1 MKRTPW
7 LSWRL
12 YFLTIPIDVIVL
24 LLSSDHASTGSNDFF
39 NWAILSLIA
48 HGSIAPVVA
57 VAIFFTSRVNNWK
70 SDLCALVILGA
81 VRGFSID
88 IGIGI
93 LDLEP
98 KVSSVYKVFNSA
110 ISLPLWFIGIAVFV
124 ESRRQFQREFEA
136 LFLRSVRRE
145 QTSAD
150 MQNLNPVAGDG
161 ELIQHL
167 QAVASGLAEEIEGV
181 LSQPASQVDYAKQT
195 SKIQD
200 LINSELRPAS
210 AQLWNGS
217 TLTAPKLSIPT
228 LVRISLLDQKL
239 KVFTAS
245 QLFAPYIFIG
255 LNGTLGWR
263 LAAIETLLATSLNIL
278 VFLVCEALFKN
289 GLLNRRFTNVA
300 IMGSSYF
307 IPVITILTILPESL
321 FWTESVATTFFYQFF
336 LTTSHIL
343 ILLGLNLYK
352 LLGQQRA
359 AVLESFEQIVQGN
372 AELSISSDDLIAV
385 RDIDLARY
393 LHGELQ
399 AGLIATSLLLQRAS
413 NTGDTELARHALRS
427 AAHILR
433 QDHARISQSRISSPQ
448 ARMEQIAAG
457 WRGIA
462 EVRIDLDWIDD
473 LETSVLN
480 DVIVLIDE
488 GVSNAIRH
496 AKATTI
502 SVSGTRTGTD
512 LNLEILSNGSGMT
525 AQTPGLGTKLF
536 NELTSAYAY
545 SRQGD
550 LNLFKFTVRFA
561 PLSLLLLPTA
571 WALIG
576 SESFCRFTFNAGHFL
591 GNL

>member
-24 LLSSDHASTGSNDFF
+24 LLSSDHASTGSSDFSR
-39 NWAILSLIA
+39 WAILSLVA

-57 VAIFFTSRVNNWK
+57 LALFFTSKFQSWK
-70 SDLCALVILGA
+70 TDLVALILLGIVRGIAINVGFEILG
-81 VRGFSID
+81 
-88 IGIGI
+88 IG
-93 LDLEP
+93 P
-98 KVSSVYKVFNSA
+98 QVSALYKVFNSA

-124 ESRRQFQREFEA
+124 ESRRQFQKEFEA
-136 LFLRSVRRE
+136 LFLRSVRKE
-145 QTSAD
+145 QTSED
-150 MQNLNPVAGDG
+150 MQNLNPVADDG

-167 QAVASGLAEEIEGV
+167 QAIASGLAYEIEGV

-217 TLTAPKLSIPT
+217 TLTAPKLSILT

-245 QLFAPYIFIG
+245 QMFAPYIFIG

-300 IMGSSYF
+300 IMGSSYVVPF
-307 IPVITILTILPESL
+307 IAIVFLLPSGM
-321 FWTESVATTFFYQFF
+321 FWTDSVATILFYQLF
-336 LTTSHIL
+336 LTAGHIL
-343 ILLGLNLYK
+343 ILLGLSLYK
-352 LLGQQRA
+352 LLGKQRA
-359 AVLESFEQIVQGN
+359 AVLQSFEQIIEGSEV
-372 AELSISSDDLIAV
+372 LSISSDDLNAV

-427 AAHILR
+427 AANILR
-433 QDHARISQSRISSPQ
+433 QDHARVSQAKISSPQ
-448 ARMEQIAAG
+448 ARLEKISAG

-462 EVRIDLDWIDD
+462 EVRIDLNWIDSLD
-473 LETSVLN
+473 TSSLN
-480 DVIVLIDE
+480 DVIALIDE

-496 AKATTI
+496 AKATVI
-502 SVSGTRTGTD
+502 SVSGSQESAD
-512 LNLEILSNGSGMT
+512 LHIEILSNGSGMT
-525 AQTPGLGTKLF
+525 EQTPGLGTKLF
-536 NELTSAYAY
+536 NELTSSYAY
-545 SRQGD
+545 TKQGD
-550 LNLFKFTVRFA
+550 SNLLKFTVRTA
-561 PLSLLLLPTA
+561 PLV
-571 WALIG
+571 
-576 SESFCRFTFNAGHFL
+576 ES
-591 GNL
+591 

>member
-24 LLSSDHASTGSNDFF
+24 LLSSDHASTGSSDFLR
-39 NWAILSLIA
+39 WAILSLIA

-57 VAIFFTSRVNNWK
+57 LALFFTSKFQSWK
-70 SDLCALVILGA
+70 IDLVALVLLGI
-81 VRGFSID
+81 VRGIAINVGFE
-88 IGIGI
+88 I
-93 LDLEP
+93 LNIEP
-98 KVSSVYKVFNSA
+98 QVSALYKVLNSA
-110 ISLPLWFIGIAVFV
+110 ISLPLWFIGVAVFV
-124 ESRRQFQREFEA
+124 ESRRQFQKEFEA
-136 LFLRSVRRE
+136 LFLRSVRKE
-145 QTSAD
+145 QTSED
-150 MQNLNPVAGDG
+150 MQNLNPVADDG

-167 QAVASGLAEEIEGV
+167 QAVASGLAYEIEGV

-210 AQLWNGS
+210 AKLWNGS

-245 QLFAPYIFIG
+245 LLFAPYIFIG

-263 LAAIETLLATSLNIL
+263 LAGIETLLATSFNIL

-300 IMGSSYF
+300 IVGLSYVIPFMAIVFLLPSSM
-307 IPVITILTILPESL
+307 
-321 FWTESVATTFFYQFF
+321 FWTDSVATIFFYQLF
-336 LTTSHIL
+336 LTASHIL

-359 AVLESFEQIVQGN
+359 AVLQSFEQIIEGN
-372 AELSISSDDLIAV
+372 QIAPVSEADLTAV

-413 NTGDTELARHALRS
+413 KTGDTDLARHALRS
-427 AAHILR
+427 AANILR

-448 ARMEQIAAG
+448 ARLEKISTG

-462 EVRIDLDWIDD
+462 EVRIDLNWIDH
-473 LETSVLN
+473 LETSVQN
-480 DVIVLIDE
+480 DVIALIDE

-496 AKATTI
+496 AKASVI
-502 SVSGTRTGTD
+502 SVSGTREEGIVH
-512 LNLEILSNGSGMT
+512 LEISSDGSGMT
-525 AQTPGLGTKLF
+525 EQTPGLGTKLF
-536 NELTSAYAY
+536 NELTSSYTY
-545 SRQGD
+545 SRQGEQ
-550 LNLFKFTVRFA
+550 NLLKFSVRGA
-561 PLSLLLLPTA
+561 PLV
-571 WALIG
+571 
-576 SESFCRFTFNAGHFL
+576 ES
-591 GNL
+591 

>member
-24 LLSSDHASTGSNDFF
+24 LLSSDHASTGSSDFSR
-39 NWAILSLIA
+39 WAILSLVA

-57 VAIFFTSRVNNWK
+57 LALFFTSKFQSWK
-70 SDLCALVILGA
+70 TDLVALITLGIVRGLAINVGFEILG
-81 VRGFSID
+81 I
-88 IGIGI
+88 
-93 LDLEP
+93 EP
-98 KVSSVYKVFNSA
+98 QVSALYKVFNSA

-124 ESRRQFQREFEA
+124 ESRRQFQKEFEA
-136 LFLRSVRRE
+136 LFLRSVRKE
-145 QTSAD
+145 QTSED
-150 MQNLNPVAGDG
+150 IQNLNPVADDG

-167 QAVASGLAEEIEGV
+167 QAVASGLAYEIEGV

-200 LINSELRPAS
+200 LINSELRPVS
-210 AQLWNGS
+210 AKLWNGS

-245 QLFAPYIFIG
+245 LLFTPYIFIG

-263 LAAIETLLATSLNIL
+263 LAAIETFLATSLNIL
-278 VFLVCEALFKN
+278 VFLVCELLFKN

-300 IMGSSYF
+300 TMGLSYVIPFIAIVFLLPSSM
-307 IPVITILTILPESL
+307 
-321 FWTESVATTFFYQFF
+321 FWTDSLAIIFFYQLF
-336 LTTSHIL
+336 LTGTHIL

-359 AVLESFEQIVQGN
+359 VVLQSFEQIIEGSEV
-372 AELSISSDDLIAV
+372 LSISSDDLNAV

-427 AAHILR
+427 AANILR
-433 QDHARISQSRISSPQ
+433 QDHARVSQAKVSSPQ
-448 ARMEQIAAG
+448 ARLEKISAG

-462 EVRIDLDWIDD
+462 EVRIDLNWIDSLD
-473 LETSVLN
+473 TSSLN
-480 DVIVLIDE
+480 DVIALIDE

-496 AKATTI
+496 AKATVI
-502 SVSGTRTGTD
+502 SVSGSQESAD
-512 LNLEILSNGSGMT
+512 LHIEILSNGSGMT
-525 AQTPGLGTKLF
+525 VQTPGLGTKLF
-536 NELTSAYAY
+536 NELTSSYAY

-550 LNLFKFTVRFA
+550 KNLLTFAVRST
-561 PLSLLLLPTA
+561 PPK
-571 WALIG
+571 
-576 SESFCRFTFNAGHFL
+576 
-591 GNL
+591 

>member
-12 YFLTIPIDVIVL
+12 YFFTIPIDVIVL
-24 LLSSDHASTGSNDFF
+24 LLSSDHASTGSSDFSR
-39 NWAILSLIA
+39 WAILSLIA

-57 VAIFFTSRVNNWK
+57 IALFFTSKFQSWK
-70 SDLCALVILGA
+70 TDLVALITLGI
-81 VRGFSID
+81 VRGLAINLGFV
-88 IGIGI
+88 I

-98 KVSSVYKVFNSA
+98 TVSFWYKLFNSA
-110 ISLPLWFIGIAVFV
+110 ISLPLWFIGVAVFV
-124 ESRRQFQREFEA
+124 ESRRQFQKEFEA
-136 LFLRSVRRE
+136 LFLRSVRKE
-145 QTSAD
+145 QTSVD
-150 MQNLNPVAGDG
+150 LENLNPVVDDG

-167 QAVASGLAEEIEGV
+167 QAVASGLAYEIEGV

-245 QLFAPYIFIG
+245 LLFAPYIFIG

-263 LAAIETLLATSLNIL
+263 LAAIETLLATSLNVL
-278 VFLVCEALFKN
+278 VFFACESLYKKE
-289 GLLNRRFTNVA
+289 LLHRRLTNIA
-300 IMGSSYF
+300 IMGLGYL
-307 IPVITILTILPESL
+307 IPILTIVTLLPNRF
-321 FWTESVATTFFYQFF
+321 FWTDSVAPVFFYQFF
-336 LTTSHIL
+336 LSASHIC

-352 LLGQQRA
+352 LLGQQRS
-359 AVLESFEQIVQGN
+359 AVLKSFEQIIQGN
-372 AELSISSDDLIAV
+372 QILPVTSADLIAV

-413 NTGDTELARHALRS
+413 KTGDTDLARHALRS
-427 AAHILR
+427 AANILR

-448 ARMEQIAAG
+448 ARLEKISAG

-462 EVRIDLDWIDD
+462 EVRIDLDWIDH
-473 LETSVLN
+473 LETSVQN
-480 DVIVLIDE
+480 DVIALIDE

-496 AKATTI
+496 AKASVI
-502 SVSGTRTGTD
+502 SVDGSRAEGVVR
-512 LNLEILSNGSGMT
+512 LEIRSDGSGMT
-525 AQTPGLGTKLF
+525 DQTPGLGTKLF
-536 NELTSAYAY
+536 NELTSSYAY

-550 LNLFKFTVRFA
+550 KNLLTFTVRST
-561 PLSLLLLPTA
+561 PPQ
-571 WALIG
+571 
-576 SESFCRFTFNAGHFL
+576 
-591 GNL
+591 

>member
-24 LLSSDHASTGSNDFF
+24 LLSSDHASTGSSDFSR
-39 NWAILSLIA
+39 WAILSLIA

-57 VAIFFTSRVNNWK
+57 LALFFTSKFQNWK
-70 SDLCALVILGA
+70 FDLMALI
-81 VRGFSID
+81 I
-88 IGIGI
+88 IGIFRGVAIDVGFVI

-98 KVSSVYKVFNSA
+98 TVSFWYKVFNSA

-124 ESRRQFQREFEA
+124 ESRRQFQKEFEA
-136 LFLRSVRRE
+136 LFLRSVRKE
-145 QTSAD
+145 QTSVVLE
-150 MQNLNPVAGDG
+150 NLNPVVDDG

-167 QAVASGLAEEIEGV
+167 QAVASGLAYEIEGV

-210 AQLWNGS
+210 AKLWNGS

-228 LVRISLLDQKL
+228 LARISLLDQKL

-245 QLFAPYIFIG
+245 LLFAPYIFIG

-278 VFLVCEALFKN
+278 VFLVCEALFKD

-300 IMGSSYF
+300 IMGLSYVIPFMAIVFLLPSSM
-307 IPVITILTILPESL
+307 
-321 FWTESVATTFFYQFF
+321 FWTDSVATIFFYQLF
-336 LTTSHIL
+336 LTASHIL

-359 AVLESFEQIVQGN
+359 AVLQSFEQIIKNGDV
-372 AELSISSDDLIAV
+372 LPISSDDLNAV

-413 NTGDTELARHALRS
+413 KTGDTDLARHALRS
-427 AAHILR
+427 AANILR

-448 ARMEQIAAG
+448 ARLEKISTG

-462 EVRIDLDWIDD
+462 EVRIDLGWIDH
-473 LETSVLN
+473 LETSVQN
-480 DVIVLIDE
+480 DVIALIDE

-496 AKATTI
+496 AKASVI
-502 SVSGTRTGTD
+502 SVNGTREEGVVH
-512 LNLEILSNGSGMT
+512 LEIRSDGSGMT
-525 AQTPGLGTKLF
+525 EQTPGLGTKLF
-536 NELTSAYAY
+536 NELTSSHAY
-545 SRQGD
+545 SRQGE
-550 LNLFKFTVRFA
+550 LNLLNFTVRSA
-561 PLSLLLLPTA
+561 S
-571 WALIG
+571 IQ
-576 SESFCRFTFNAGHFL
+576 
-591 GNL
+591 

>member
-24 LLSSDHASTGSNDFF
+24 LLSSDHASTGSSDFSR
-39 NWAILSLIA
+39 WAILSLVA

-57 VAIFFTSRVNNWK
+57 LALFFTSKFQSWK
-70 SDLCALVILGA
+70 TDLVALVLLGIVRGIAINVGFEILG
-81 VRGFSID
+81 I
-88 IGIGI
+88 
-93 LDLEP
+93 EP
-98 KVSSVYKVFNSA
+98 QVSALYKVFNSA

-124 ESRRQFQREFEA
+124 ESRRQFQKEFEA
-136 LFLRSVRRE
+136 LFLRSVRKE
-145 QTSAD
+145 QTSED
-150 MQNLNPVAGDG
+150 MQNLNPVADDG

-167 QAVASGLAEEIEGV
+167 QAVASGLAYEIEGV
-181 LSQPASQVDYAKQT
+181 LNQPASQVDYAKQA
-195 SKIQD
+195 SKIQN

-217 TLTAPKLSIPT
+217 TLTAPKLSILT

-289 GLLNRRFTNVA
+289 GLLNRRFTNIA
-300 IMGSSYF
+300 IMGSSYVAPF
-307 IPVITILTILPESL
+307 IAIVFLLPSSM
-321 FWTESVATTFFYQFF
+321 FWTDSVATIFFYQLF
-336 LTTSHIL
+336 LTASHIL

-359 AVLESFEQIVQGN
+359 AVFQSFEQIIEGSEV
-372 AELSISSDDLIAV
+372 LSISSDDLNAV

-427 AAHILR
+427 AANILR
-433 QDHARISQSRISSPQ
+433 QDHARVSQAKISSPQ
-448 ARMEQIAAG
+448 ARLEKISAG

-462 EVRIDLDWIDD
+462 EVRIDLNWIDSLD
-473 LETSVLN
+473 TSSLN
-480 DVIVLIDE
+480 DVIALIDE

-496 AKATTI
+496 AKATVI
-502 SVSGTRTGTD
+502 SVSGSQESAD
-512 LNLEILSNGSGMT
+512 LHIEILSNGSGMT
-525 AQTPGLGTKLF
+525 EQTPGLGTKLF
-536 NELTSAYAY
+536 NELTTSYAY
-545 SRQGD
+545 TKQGD
-550 LNLFKFTVRFA
+550 SNLLKFTVRTA
-561 PLSLLLLPTA
+561 PLV
-571 WALIG
+571 
-576 SESFCRFTFNAGHFL
+576 ES
-591 GNL
+591 

>member
-1 MKRTPW
+1 VKRTPW

-24 LLSSDHASTGSNDFF
+24 LLSSDHASTGSSDFSR
-39 NWAILSLIA
+39 WAILSLIA

-57 VAIFFTSRVNNWK
+57 LALIFTSKFQSWK
-70 SDLCALVILGA
+70 FDLMALVLLGI
-81 VRGFSID
+81 VRGIAINVGFE
-88 IGIGI
+88 I
-93 LDLEP
+93 LNIEP
-98 KVSSVYKVFNSA
+98 QVSALYKVFNSA
-110 ISLPLWFIGIAVFV
+110 ISLPLWFIGVAVFV

-136 LFLRSVRRE
+136 LFLRSVRKE
-145 QTSAD
+145 QTSVD
-150 MQNLNPVAGDG
+150 LENLNPVVDDG

-167 QAVASGLAEEIEGV
+167 QAVASGLAYEIEGV

-200 LINSELRPAS
+200 LINRELRPAS
-210 AQLWNGS
+210 AKLWNGS
-217 TLTAPKLSIPT
+217 TLSAPKLSIPT

-245 QLFAPYIFIG
+245 LLFAPYIFIG

-263 LAAIETLLATSLNIL
+263 LAAIETFLATSLNIL

-300 IMGSSYF
+300 TMGLSYVIPFIAIVFLLPSSM
-307 IPVITILTILPESL
+307 
-321 FWTESVATTFFYQFF
+321 FWTDSLATIFIYQLF
-336 LTTSHIL
+336 LTGTRIL

-359 AVLESFEQIVQGN
+359 AVLQSFEQIIEGSEV
-372 AELSISSDDLIAV
+372 LSISSDDLNTV

-427 AAHILR
+427 AANILR
-433 QDHARISQSRISSPQ
+433 QDHARVSQAKISSPQ
-448 ARMEQIAAG
+448 ARLEKISAG

-462 EVRIDLDWIDD
+462 EVRIDLNWIDSLD
-473 LETSVLN
+473 TSSLN
-480 DVIVLIDE
+480 DVIALIDE

-496 AKATTI
+496 AKATII
-502 SVSGTRTGTD
+502 SVSGSQESAD
-512 LNLEILSNGSGMT
+512 LHIEILSNGSGMT
-525 AQTPGLGTKLF
+525 EQTPGLGTKLF
-536 NELTSAYAY
+536 NELTTSYAY
-545 SRQGD
+545 TKQGG
-550 LNLFKFTVRFA
+550 LNLLKFTVRTA
-561 PLSLLLLPTA
+561 PLV
-571 WALIG
+571 
-576 SESFCRFTFNAGHFL
+576 ES
-591 GNL
+591 

>member
-1 MKRTPW
+1 
-7 LSWRL
+7 
-12 YFLTIPIDVIVL
+12 V
-24 LLSSDHASTGSNDFF
+24 
-39 NWAILSLIA
+39 A

-57 VAIFFTSRVNNWK
+57 LALFFTSKFQSWK
-70 SDLCALVILGA
+70 TDLVALILLGIVRGIAINVGFEILG
-81 VRGFSID
+81 I
-88 IGIGI
+88 
-93 LDLEP
+93 EP
-98 KVSSVYKVFNSA
+98 KVSALYKVFNSA

-124 ESRRQFQREFEA
+124 ESRRQFQKEFEA
-136 LFLRSVRRE
+136 LFLRSVRKE
-145 QTSAD
+145 QTSED
-150 MQNLNPVAGDG
+150 MQNLNPVADDG

-167 QAVASGLAEEIEGV
+167 QAVASGLAYEIEGV

-278 VFLVCEALFKN
+278 VFLVCETLFKN
-289 GLLNRRFTNVA
+289 GFINRRFTNVA
-300 IMGSSYF
+300 IMGSSYVVPF
-307 IPVITILTILPESL
+307 IAIVFLLPSGMFWTDSFATIL
-321 FWTESVATTFFYQFF
+321 FYQLF
-336 LTTSHIL
+336 LTASHIL

-359 AVLESFEQIVQGN
+359 AVLQSFEQIIEGSEV
-372 AELSISSDDLIAV
+372 LSISSDDLNAV

-427 AAHILR
+427 AANILR
-433 QDHARISQSRISSPQ
+433 QDHARVSQAKISSPQ
-448 ARMEQIAAG
+448 ARLEKISAG

-462 EVRIDLDWIDD
+462 EVRIDLNWIDSLD
-473 LETSVLN
+473 TSSLN
-480 DVIVLIDE
+480 DVIALIDE

-496 AKATTI
+496 AKATVI
-502 SVSGTRTGTD
+502 SVSGSQESAG
-512 LNLEILSNGSGMT
+512 LHIEILSNGSGMT
-525 AQTPGLGTKLF
+525 EQTPGLGTKLF
-536 NELTSAYAY
+536 NELTTSYVY
-545 SRQGD
+545 TKQGD
-550 LNLFKFTVRFA
+550 SNLLKFTVRTA
-561 PLSLLLLPTA
+561 PLV
-571 WALIG
+571 
-576 SESFCRFTFNAGHFL
+576 ES
-591 GNL
+591 

>member
-24 LLSSDHASTGSNDFF
+24 LLSSDHASTGSSDFLR
-39 NWAILSLIA
+39 WAILSLIA

-57 VAIFFTSRVNNWK
+57 LALFFTSKFQSWK
-70 SDLCALVILGA
+70 IDLVALVLLGI
-81 VRGFSID
+81 VRGIAINVGFE
-88 IGIGI
+88 I
-93 LDLEP
+93 LNIEP
-98 KVSSVYKVFNSA
+98 QVSALYKVLNSA
-110 ISLPLWFIGIAVFV
+110 ISLPLWFIGVAVFV
-124 ESRRQFQREFEA
+124 ESRRQFQKEFEA
-136 LFLRSVRRE
+136 LFLRSVRKE
-145 QTSAD
+145 QTSED
-150 MQNLNPVAGDG
+150 MQNLNPVADDG

-167 QAVASGLAEEIEGV
+167 QAVASGLAYEIEGV

-210 AQLWNGS
+210 AKLWNGS

-245 QLFAPYIFIG
+245 LLFAPYIFIG

-263 LAAIETLLATSLNIL
+263 LAGIETLLATSFNIL
-278 VFLVCEALFKN
+278 VFLVCEALSKN

-300 IMGSSYF
+300 IVGLSYVIPFMAIVFLLPSSM
-307 IPVITILTILPESL
+307 
-321 FWTESVATTFFYQFF
+321 FWTDSVATIFFYQLF
-336 LTTSHIL
+336 LTASHIL

-359 AVLESFEQIVQGN
+359 AVLQSFEQIIEGN
-372 AELSISSDDLIAV
+372 QIAPVSEADLIAV

-413 NTGDTELARHALRS
+413 KTGDTDLARHALRS
-427 AAHILR
+427 AANILR

-448 ARMEQIAAG
+448 ARLEKISTG

-462 EVRIDLDWIDD
+462 EVRIDLNWIDH
-473 LETSVLN
+473 LETSVQN
-480 DVIVLIDE
+480 DVIALIDE

-496 AKATTI
+496 AKASVI
-502 SVSGTRTGTD
+502 SVSGTREEGIVH
-512 LNLEILSNGSGMT
+512 LEISSDGSGMT
-525 AQTPGLGTKLF
+525 EQTPGLGTKLF
-536 NELTSAYAY
+536 NELTSSYEYAK
-545 SRQGD
+545 QGEQ
-550 LNLFKFTVRFA
+550 NLLKFSVRSA
-561 PLSLLLLPTA
+561 PLV
-571 WALIG
+571 
-576 SESFCRFTFNAGHFL
+576 ES
-591 GNL
+591 

>member
-1 MKRTPW
+1 VKRTPW

-12 YFLTIPIDVIVL
+12 YFFTIPIDVIVL
-24 LLSSDHASTGSNDFF
+24 LLSSDHASTGSSDFIR
-39 NWAILSLIA
+39 WAILSLIA

-57 VAIFFTSRVNNWK
+57 IALLFTSKFQSWK
-70 SDLCALVILGA
+70 FDLMALIIIGFF
-81 VRGFSID
+81 RGLAINVGFV
-88 IGIGI
+88 I

-98 KVSSVYKVFNSA
+98 AVSYWYKVFNSA
-110 ISLPLWFIGIAVFV
+110 ISLPLWFIGVAVFV
-124 ESRRQFQREFEA
+124 ESRRQFQKEFEA
-136 LFLRSVRRE
+136 LFLRSVRKE
-145 QTSAD
+145 QTSVD
-150 MQNLNPVAGDG
+150 LENLNPVVDDG

-167 QAVASGLAEEIEGV
+167 QSVASGLAYEIEGV
-181 LSQPASQVDYAKQT
+181 LSQPASQMDYTKQS

-245 QLFAPYIFIG
+245 MLFAPYIFIG

-263 LAAIETLLATSLNIL
+263 LAAIETLLATILNVL
-278 VFLVCEALFKN
+278 VFFACESLHKKE
-289 GLLNRRFTNVA
+289 LLNRRLTNVA
-300 IMGSSYF
+300 IMGLGYV
-307 IPVITILTILPESL
+307 IPIFTIVTLLPNKF
-321 FWTESVATTFFYQFF
+321 FWTDSVATIFFYQFF
-336 LTTSHIL
+336 LSASHIC

-352 LLGQQRA
+352 LLGQQRS
-359 AVLESFEQIVQGN
+359 AVLKSFERIIQGDQVLPITS
-372 AELSISSDDLIAV
+372 ADLVAV

-413 NTGDTELARHALRS
+413 KTGDTDLARHALRS
-427 AAHILR
+427 AANILR

-448 ARMEQIAAG
+448 ARLEKISTG

-462 EVRIDLDWIDD
+462 EVRIDLNWIDH
-473 LETSVLN
+473 LETSVQN
-480 DVIVLIDE
+480 DVIALIDE

-496 AKATTI
+496 AKASVI
-502 SVSGTRTGTD
+502 SASGSREEGIVR
-512 LNLEILSNGSGMT
+512 LEIRSDGTGMT
-525 AQTPGLGTKLF
+525 EQTPGLGTKLF
-536 NELTSAYAY
+536 NELTSSYSY

-550 LNLFKFTVRFA
+550 KNLLTFTVRSA
-561 PLSLLLLPTA
+561 PLK
-571 WALIG
+571 
-576 SESFCRFTFNAGHFL
+576 
-591 GNL
+591 

>member
-1 MKRTPW
+1 VKRTPW

-24 LLSSDHASTGSNDFF
+24 LLSSDHASTGSSDFLR
-39 NWAILSLIA
+39 WAILSLIA

-57 VAIFFTSRVNNWK
+57 LALFFTSKFQSWK
-70 SDLCALVILGA
+70 IDLVALVLLGI
-81 VRGFSID
+81 VRGIAINVGFE
-88 IGIGI
+88 I
-93 LDLEP
+93 LNIEP
-98 KVSSVYKVFNSA
+98 QVSALYKVFNSA

-124 ESRRQFQREFEA
+124 ESRRQFQKEFEA
-136 LFLRSVRRE
+136 LFLRSVRKE
-145 QTSAD
+145 QTSED
-150 MQNLNPVAGDG
+150 MQNLNPVADDG

-167 QAVASGLAEEIEGV
+167 QAVASGLAYEIEGD

-210 AQLWNGS
+210 AKLWNGS

-245 QLFAPYIFIG
+245 LLFAPHIFIG

-263 LAAIETLLATSLNIL
+263 LAGIETLLATSFNIL

-289 GLLNRRFTNVA
+289 GLLNRRFTNVVIVGLSYVIPFMA
-300 IMGSSYF
+300 IVFLLPSSM
-307 IPVITILTILPESL
+307 
-321 FWTESVATTFFYQFF
+321 FWTDSVATIFFYQLF
-336 LTTSHIL
+336 LTASHIL

-359 AVLESFEQIVQGN
+359 AVLQSFEQIIEGN
-372 AELSISSDDLIAV
+372 QIAPVSEADLIAV

-413 NTGDTELARHALRS
+413 KTGDTDLARHALRS
-427 AAHILR
+427 AANILR

-448 ARMEQIAAG
+448 ARLEKISTG

-462 EVRIDLDWIDD
+462 EVRIDLNWIDH
-473 LETSVLN
+473 LETSVQN
-480 DVIVLIDE
+480 DVIALIDE

-496 AKATTI
+496 AKASVI
-502 SVSGTRTGTD
+502 SVSGTREEGIVH
-512 LNLEILSNGSGMT
+512 LEISSDGSGMT
-525 AQTPGLGTKLF
+525 EQTPGLGTKLF
-536 NELTSAYAY
+536 NELTSSYEYAK
-545 SRQGD
+545 QGD
-550 LNLFKFTVRFA
+550 LNVLKFTVRTA
-561 PLSLLLLPTA
+561 SLQ
-571 WALIG
+571 
-576 SESFCRFTFNAGHFL
+576 
-591 GNL
+591 

>member
-536 NELTSAYAY
+536 NELTTSYAY
-545 SRQGD
+545 TKQGG
-550 LNLFKFTVRFA
+550 LNLLKFTVRTA
-561 PLSLLLLPTA
+561 PLV
-571 WALIG
+571 
-576 SESFCRFTFNAGHFL
+576 ES
-591 GNL
+591 

>member
-24 LLSSDHASTGSNDFF
+24 LLSSDHASTGSSDFLR
-39 NWAILSLIA
+39 WAILSLIA

-57 VAIFFTSRVNNWK
+57 LALFFTSKFQSWK
-70 SDLCALVILGA
+70 IDLVALVLLGI
-81 VRGFSID
+81 VRGIAINVGFE
-88 IGIGI
+88 I
-93 LDLEP
+93 LNIEP
-98 KVSSVYKVFNSA
+98 QVSALYKVFNSA

-124 ESRRQFQREFEA
+124 ESRRQFQKEFEA
-136 LFLRSVRRE
+136 LFLRSVRKE
-145 QTSAD
+145 QTSED
-150 MQNLNPVAGDG
+150 MQNLNPVADDG

-167 QAVASGLAEEIEGV
+167 QAVASGLAYEIEGV

-210 AQLWNGS
+210 AKLWNGS

-245 QLFAPYIFIG
+245 LLFAPYIFIG

-263 LAAIETLLATSLNIL
+263 LAGIENLLATSFNIL

-300 IMGSSYF
+300 IMGLSYVIPLMAIVFLLPSSM
-307 IPVITILTILPESL
+307 
-321 FWTESVATTFFYQFF
+321 FWTDSVATIFFYQLF
-336 LTTSHIL
+336 LTASHIL

-359 AVLESFEQIVQGN
+359 AVLQSFEQIIEGN
-372 AELSISSDDLIAV
+372 QIAPVSEADLIAV

-413 NTGDTELARHALRS
+413 KTGDTDLARHALRS
-427 AAHILR
+427 AANILR

-448 ARMEQIAAG
+448 ARLEKISTG

-462 EVRIDLDWIDD
+462 EVRIDLNWIDH
-473 LETSVLN
+473 LETSVQN
-480 DVIVLIDE
+480 DVIALIDE

-496 AKATTI
+496 AKASVI
-502 SVSGTRTGTD
+502 SVSGTREEGIVH
-512 LNLEILSNGSGMT
+512 LEISSDGSGMT
-525 AQTPGLGTKLF
+525 EQTPGLGTKLF
-536 NELTSAYAY
+536 NELTSSYEYAK
-545 SRQGD
+545 QGD
-550 LNLFKFTVRFA
+550 LNVLKFTVRTA
-561 PLSLLLLPTA
+561 SLQ
-571 WALIG
+571 
-576 SESFCRFTFNAGHFL
+576 
-591 GNL
+591 

>member
-12 YFLTIPIDVIVL
+12 YFLTIPIDAIVL
-24 LLSSDHASTGSNDFF
+24 LLSSDHASTGSSDFSR
-39 NWAILSLIA
+39 WAILSLMA

-57 VAIFFTSRVNNWK
+57 LALFFTSKFQNWK
-70 SDLCALVILGA
+70 FDLMALI
-81 VRGFSID
+81 I
-88 IGIGI
+88 IGIFRGVAIDVGFVI

-98 KVSSVYKVFNSA
+98 TVSFWYKVFNSA

-136 LFLRSVRRE
+136 LFLRSVRKE
-145 QTSAD
+145 QTSTD
-150 MQNLNPVAGDG
+150 EQFQYPVVVDDK

-167 QAVASGLAEEIEGV
+167 QAVASDLAHEIDGALALPV
-181 LSQPASQVDYAKQT
+181 SQVDYAKQA

-200 LINSELRPAS
+200 LINRELRPAS

-217 TLTAPKLSIPT
+217 TLTAPKLSIRT
-228 LVRISLLDQKL
+228 LVRISLLDQRL
-239 KVFTAS
+239 KVTAAS
-245 QLFAPYIFIG
+245 LFFSPYIFIG

-278 VFLVCEALFKN
+278 VFLVYEALFKN

-300 IMGSSYF
+300 IMGLSYVIPFMAIVFLLPSSM
-307 IPVITILTILPESL
+307 
-321 FWTESVATTFFYQFF
+321 FWTDSVATIFFYQLF
-336 LTTSHIL
+336 LTASHIL

-359 AVLESFEQIVQGN
+359 AVLQSFEQIIEGN
-372 AELSISSDDLIAV
+372 QIAPISEADLIAV

-427 AAHILR
+427 AANILR

-448 ARMEQIAAG
+448 SRLEKISAG

-462 EVRIDLDWIDD
+462 EVRIDLNWIDT
-473 LETSVLN
+473 LETSSLN
-480 DVIVLIDE
+480 DLIALIDE
-488 GVSNAIRH
+488 GVSNAVRH
-496 AKATTI
+496 AKASSIT
-502 SVSGTRTGTD
+502 VSGSQVNAD
-512 LNLEILSNGSGMT
+512 LHIEILSNGSGMT
-525 AQTPGLGTKLF
+525 EQTPGLGTKLF
-536 NELTSAYAY
+536 NELTSSYEY
-545 SRQGD
+545 SKQGD
-550 LNLFKFTVRFA
+550 LNLLKFTVR
-561 PLSLLLLPTA
+561 TA
-571 WALIG
+571 RHIG
-576 SESFCRFTFNAGHFL
+576 M
-591 GNL
+591 

>member
-1 MKRTPW
+1 
-7 LSWRL
+7 
-12 YFLTIPIDVIVL
+12 V
-24 LLSSDHASTGSNDFF
+24 
-39 NWAILSLIA
+39 A

-57 VAIFFTSRVNNWK
+57 LALFFTSKFQSWK
-70 SDLCALVILGA
+70 TELVTLVLLGI
-81 VRGFSID
+81 VRGMAINVGFE
-88 IGIGI
+88 I
-93 LDLEP
+93 LNIEP
-98 KVSSVYKVFNSA
+98 QVSALYKVFNSA

-124 ESRRQFQREFEA
+124 ESRRQFQKEFEA
-136 LFLRSVRRE
+136 IFLRSVRKE
-145 QTSAD
+145 QTSED
-150 MQNLNPVAGDG
+150 MQNLNPVADDG

-167 QAVASGLAEEIEGV
+167 QAVASGLAYEIEGV

-210 AQLWNGS
+210 TKLWNGS
-217 TLTAPKLSIPT
+217 TLSAPKLSIPT

-245 QLFAPYIFIG
+245 LLFAPYIFIG

-300 IMGSSYF
+300 TMGLSYVIPFMAIVFLLPSSMF
-307 IPVITILTILPESL
+307 LTDSLATI
-321 FWTESVATTFFYQFF
+321 FFYQLF
-336 LTTSHIL
+336 LTASHIL

-359 AVLESFEQIVQGN
+359 AVLQSFEQIIEGGEV
-372 AELSISSDDLIAV
+372 LPISSDDLNAV

-427 AAHILR
+427 AANILR
-433 QDHARISQSRISSPQ
+433 QDHARVSQAKISSPQ
-448 ARMEQIAAG
+448 ARLEKISAG

-462 EVRIDLDWIDD
+462 EVRIDLNWIDSLD
-473 LETSVLN
+473 TSSLN
-480 DVIVLIDE
+480 DVIALIDE

-496 AKATTI
+496 AKATVI
-502 SVSGTRTGTD
+502 SVSGTCAEGVVH
-512 LNLEILSNGSGMT
+512 LEIRSDGSGMT
-525 AQTPGLGTKLF
+525 GQTPGLGTKLF
-536 NELTSAYAY
+536 NELTSSFAY
-545 SRQGD
+545 SKQGD
-550 LNLFKFTVRFA
+550 SNLLKFTVRTA
-561 PLSLLLLPTA
+561 PLV
-571 WALIG
+571 
-576 SESFCRFTFNAGHFL
+576 ES
-591 GNL
+591 

>member
-12 YFLTIPIDVIVL
+12 YFFTIPLDLIVL
-24 LLSSDHASTGSNDFF
+24 LLSSDHASTGSSDFSR
-39 NWAILSLIA
+39 WAILSLIA

-57 VAIFFTSRVNNWK
+57 IALIFTSKFQSWK
-70 SDLCALVILGA
+70 FDLVALIIIGFF
-81 VRGFSID
+81 RGIAINVGFV
-88 IGIGI
+88 I

-98 KVSSVYKVFNSA
+98 TVSFWYKVFNSA
-110 ISLPLWFIGIAVFV
+110 ISLPLWFIGVAVFV
-124 ESRRQFQREFEA
+124 ESRRQFQKEFEA
-136 LFLRSVRRE
+136 LFLRSVRKE
-145 QTSAD
+145 QTSAHLE
-150 MQNLNPVAGDG
+150 NHNPVVDDG

-167 QAVASGLAEEIEGV
+167 QSVASGLAYEIEGV
-181 LSQPASQVDYAKQT
+181 LSQPASQMHYAKQS

-210 AQLWNGS
+210 AKLWNGS

-245 QLFAPYIFIG
+245 MLFAPYIFIG

-278 VFLVCEALFKN
+278 VFFACESLHKKE
-289 GLLNRRFTNVA
+289 LLNRRFTNIA
-300 IMGSSYF
+300 IMGLGYV
-307 IPVITILTILPESL
+307 IPILTIVTLLPNRF
-321 FWTESVATTFFYQFF
+321 FWTDSVATVFFYQLF
-336 LTTSHIL
+336 LTASHIL

-359 AVLESFEQIVQGN
+359 AVLQSFEQIIQGDQVLPITS
-372 AELSISSDDLIAV
+372 ADLVAV

-413 NTGDTELARHALRS
+413 KTGDTDLARHALRS
-427 AAHILR
+427 AANILR

-448 ARMEQIAAG
+448 ARLEKISTG

-462 EVRIDLDWIDD
+462 EVRIDLNWIDH
-473 LETSVLN
+473 LETSVQN
-480 DVIVLIDE
+480 DVIALIDE

-496 AKATTI
+496 AKASVI
-502 SVSGTRTGTD
+502 SVSGSREEGIVR
-512 LNLEILSNGSGMT
+512 LEIRSDGTGMT
-525 AQTPGLGTKLF
+525 EQTPGLGTKLF
-536 NELTSAYAY
+536 NELTSSYAY

-550 LNLFKFTVRFA
+550 KNLLAFTLRTA
-561 PLSLLLLPTA
+561 PLV
-571 WALIG
+571 
-576 SESFCRFTFNAGHFL
+576 ES
-591 GNL
+591 

>member
-12 YFLTIPIDVIVL
+12 YFFTIPIDVIVL
-24 LLSSDHASTGSNDFF
+24 LLSSDHASTGSSDFIR
-39 NWAILSLIA
+39 WAILSLIA

-57 VAIFFTSRVNNWK
+57 IALLFTSKFQSWK
-70 SDLCALVILGA
+70 FDLMALIIIGFF
-81 VRGFSID
+81 RGLAINVGFV
-88 IGIGI
+88 I
-93 LDLEP
+93 LDLESA
-98 KVSSVYKVFNSA
+98 VSYWYKVFNSA
-110 ISLPLWFIGIAVFV
+110 ISLPLWFIGVAVFV
-124 ESRRQFQREFEA
+124 ESRRQFQKEFEA
-136 LFLRSVRRE
+136 LFLRSVRKE
-145 QTSAD
+145 QTSVD
-150 MQNLNPVAGDG
+150 LENLNPVVDDG

-167 QAVASGLAEEIEGV
+167 QSVASGLAYEIEGV
-181 LSQPASQVDYAKQT
+181 LSQPASQMDYAKQS

-245 QLFAPYIFIG
+245 MLFAPYIFIG

-263 LAAIETLLATSLNIL
+263 LAAIETLLATILNVL
-278 VFLVCEALFKN
+278 VFFACESLHKKE
-289 GLLNRRFTNVA
+289 LLNRRLTNVA
-300 IMGSSYF
+300 IMGLGYV
-307 IPVITILTILPESL
+307 IPIFTITTLLPNRF
-321 FWTESVATTFFYQFF
+321 FWTDSVATIFFYQFF
-336 LTTSHIL
+336 LSASHIC

-352 LLGQQRA
+352 LLGQQRS
-359 AVLESFEQIVQGN
+359 AVLKSFERIIQGDQVLPITS
-372 AELSISSDDLIAV
+372 ADLVAV

-413 NTGDTELARHALRS
+413 KTGDTDLARHALRS
-427 AAHILR
+427 AANILR

-448 ARMEQIAAG
+448 ARLEKISTG

-462 EVRIDLDWIDD
+462 EVRIDLNWIDH
-473 LETSVLN
+473 LETSVQN
-480 DVIVLIDE
+480 DVIALIDE

-496 AKATTI
+496 AKASVI
-502 SVSGTRTGTD
+502 SVSGTREEGVVH
-512 LNLEILSNGSGMT
+512 LEIRSDGSGMT
-525 AQTPGLGTKLF
+525 EQTPGLGTKLF
-536 NELTSAYAY
+536 NELTSSYAY

-550 LNLFKFTVRFA
+550 KNLLTFTVRST
-561 PLSLLLLPTA
+561 PPK
-571 WALIG
+571 
-576 SESFCRFTFNAGHFL
+576 
-591 GNL
+591 

>member
-1 MKRTPW
+1 VKRTPW

-12 YFLTIPIDVIVL
+12 YFFTIPIDVIVL
-24 LLSSDHASTGSNDFF
+24 LLSSDHASTGSSDFIR
-39 NWAILSLIA
+39 WAILSLIA

-57 VAIFFTSRVNNWK
+57 IALIFTSKFQSWK
-70 SDLCALVILGA
+70 FDLMALIIIGFF
-81 VRGFSID
+81 RGLAINVGFV
-88 IGIGI
+88 I

-98 KVSSVYKVFNSA
+98 AVSYWYKVFNSA
-110 ISLPLWFIGIAVFV
+110 ISLPLWFIGVAVFV
-124 ESRRQFQREFEA
+124 ESRRQFQKEFEA
-136 LFLRSVRRE
+136 LFLRSVRKE
-145 QTSAD
+145 QTSVD
-150 MQNLNPVAGDG
+150 LEKLNPVVDDG

-167 QAVASGLAEEIEGV
+167 QSVASGLAYEIEGA
-181 LSQPASQVDYAKQT
+181 LSQPASQVDYANQS

-245 QLFAPYIFIG
+245 MMFAPYIFIG

-289 GLLNRRFTNVA
+289 GLLNRRYTNIA
-300 IMGSSYF
+300 IMGSSYLVPF
-307 IPVITILTILPESL
+307 MAIVTLLPSNM
-321 FWTESVATTFFYQFF
+321 FWTDSVATVFFYQLF
-336 LTTSHIL
+336 LTASHIL

-352 LLGQQRA
+352 LLGQQRS
-359 AVLESFEQIVQGN
+359 AVLKSFERIIQGDQVLPITS
-372 AELSISSDDLIAV
+372 ADLVAV

-413 NTGDTELARHALRS
+413 KTGDTDLARHALRS
-427 AAHILR
+427 AANILR

-448 ARMEQIAAG
+448 ARLEKISTG

-462 EVRIDLDWIDD
+462 EVRIDLNWIDH
-473 LETSVLN
+473 LETSVQN
-480 DVIVLIDE
+480 DVIALIDE

-496 AKATTI
+496 AKASVI
-502 SVSGTRTGTD
+502 SVSGSREEGIVR
-512 LNLEILSNGSGMT
+512 LEIRSDGTGMT
-525 AQTPGLGTKLF
+525 EQTPGLGTKLF
-536 NELTSAYAY
+536 NELTSSYSY

-550 LNLFKFTVRFA
+550 KNLLTFTVRSA
-561 PLSLLLLPTA
+561 PLK
-571 WALIG
+571 
-576 SESFCRFTFNAGHFL
+576 
-591 GNL
+591 

>member
-1 MKRTPW
+1 
-7 LSWRL
+7 L

-24 LLSSDHASTGSNDFF
+24 LLSSDHASTGSSDFSR
-39 NWAILSLIA
+39 WAILSLVA

-57 VAIFFTSRVNNWK
+57 LALFFTSKFQSWK
-70 SDLCALVILGA
+70 TDLVALILLGIVRGIAINVGFEILG
-81 VRGFSID
+81 I
-88 IGIGI
+88 
-93 LDLEP
+93 EP
-98 KVSSVYKVFNSA
+98 QVSALYKVFNSA

-124 ESRRQFQREFEA
+124 ESRRQFQKEFEA
-136 LFLRSVRRE
+136 LFLRSVRKV
-145 QTSAD
+145 QTSED
-150 MQNLNPVAGDG
+150 MQNLNPVADDR

-167 QAVASGLAEEIEGV
+167 QAVASGLAYEIEGV

-210 AQLWNGS
+210 AKLWNGS
-217 TLTAPKLSIPT
+217 TLTAPKISIPT

-245 QLFAPYIFIG
+245 LLFAPYIFIG

-263 LAAIETLLATSLNIL
+263 LSAIETLLATSLNIL

-300 IMGSSYF
+300 IMGLNYVIPFIAIVFLLPSSM
-307 IPVITILTILPESL
+307 
-321 FWTESVATTFFYQFF
+321 FWTDSVATIFFYQLF
-336 LTTSHIL
+336 LTGSHIL

-359 AVLESFEQIVQGN
+359 AVLQSFEQIIEGS
-372 AELSISSDDLIAV
+372 EGLSISSDDLNAV

-427 AAHILR
+427 AANILR
-433 QDHARISQSRISSPQ
+433 QDHARVSQSKISSPQ
-448 ARMEQIAAG
+448 ARLEKISAG
-457 WRGIA
+457 WQGIA
-462 EVRIDLDWIDD
+462 EVRIDLNWIDSLD
-473 LETSVLN
+473 PSSLN
-480 DVIVLIDE
+480 DVIALIDE

-496 AKATTI
+496 AKASII
-502 SVSGTRTGTD
+502 SVSGSRESAD
-512 LNLEILSNGSGMT
+512 LHIEILSNGSGMT
-525 AQTPGLGTKLF
+525 EQAPGLGTKLF
-536 NELTSAYAY
+536 NELTTSYAY
-545 SRQGD
+545 TKQGD
-550 LNLFKFTVRFA
+550 SNLLKFTVRTA
-561 PLSLLLLPTA
+561 PLV
-571 WALIG
+571 
-576 SESFCRFTFNAGHFL
+576 ES
-591 GNL
+591 